1 MAEVSSGLIF
11 EVLKQVQQR
20 LGHMDRKIDEV
31 RAWMNAI
38 RGYQFSMMQDLQ
50 NVYAVLGRFDVRFDR
65 IEHRLELSEVPT
77 P

>member
-20 LGHMDRKIDEV
+20 LGHMDHKINEV
-31 RAWMNAI
+31 RAGMNAI
-38 RGYQFSMMQDLQ
+38 RGYRFSMMQDLQ
-50 NVYAVLGRFDVRFDR
+50 NVYAVLGRFDGRFDV

>member
-50 NVYAVLGRFDVRFDR
+50 NVYAVLGRFDGRFD
-65 IEHRLELSEVPT
+65 ESST
-77 P
+77 ASN

>member
-20 LGHMDRKIDEV
+20 LDHMGHKIDEV
-31 RAWMNAI
+31 RAGMNAI

-50 NVYAVLGRFDVRFDR
+50 NVYAVLGRFDGRFDR
-65 IEHRLELSEVPT
+65 TEHRLELSEVPT

>member
-20 LGHMDRKIDEV
+20 LGHMDHKINEV
-31 RAWMNAI
+31 RAGMNAI

-50 NVYAVLGRFDVRFDR
+50 NVYAVLGRFDGRFDR

>member
-50 NVYAVLGRFDVRFDR
+50 NVYAVLGRFDGRFDR